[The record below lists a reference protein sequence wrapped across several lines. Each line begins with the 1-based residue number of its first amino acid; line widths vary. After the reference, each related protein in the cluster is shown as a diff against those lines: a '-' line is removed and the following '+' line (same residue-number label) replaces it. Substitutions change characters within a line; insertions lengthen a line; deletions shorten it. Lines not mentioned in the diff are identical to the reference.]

1 MGHGTRIYQLARHL
15 SSDHEVTVLSYAD
28 ESEAASV
35 APLRD
40 FCRDVRLVPTRS
52 GGPITRRA
60 RQIRWSASA
69 APFHAHEHYGAQM
82 QAAVD
87 SLLAER
93 PFDIVQ
99 IELLQM
105 TCFRLRTTA
114 RVVLDEHN
122 VEYELLGRMHQG
134 ESSALRRAHNRL
146 EEHKVRRY
154 ERLWWGRVDGV
165 AVPSRREELIV
176 RQDAPGTPTA
186 TVPNSV
192 DVEFFSPSS
201 DEPEEGRIVFTGLL
215 TYRPNLDAARHLVD
229 DILPRI
235 RRRHPSVTLT
245 IVGGGQPSD
254 LEALRRPGVTVT
266 GWVTDVR
273 PHLRRASVVVAP
285 LRVGSGTRLKVVEG
299 LAMAK
304 PMVSTTVGCEGID
317 VRSGEHLLVADAPDD
332 FADAVA
338 LLFARPRSG
347 PPTGCRRPP
356 PGTRPLFVGGRSQPA
371 RRTLRPHRRP
381 ACVER
386 WPRQLIATPPRH
398 CAESAIVPGHLPMRC
413 TTPRN
418 STHGERNR
426 RDARPE
432 G

>member
-1 MGHGTRIYQLARHL
+1 MKRRVLLLSPGLPTPTWGAGTRIYQLARHL
-15 SSDHEVTVLSYAD
+15 STDHEVTVLSYAD
-28 ESEAASV
+28 ESDAAAV
-35 APLRD
+35 APLRE

-60 RQIRWSASA
+60 RQLRWSASS
-69 APFHAHEHYGAQM
+69 APFHAHELYGARM
-82 QAAVD
+82 QAAID

-99 IELLQM
+99 FELLQM
-105 TCFRLRTTA
+105 TCFRLRSTA

-122 VEYELLGRMHQG
+122 VEHELLRRMHEG
-134 ESSALRRAHNRL
+134 EHSVLRRAHNRL

-201 DEPEEGRIVFTGLL
+201 DEPDEGRIVFTGLL

-229 DILPRI
+229 DILPRV
-235 RRRHPSVTLT
+235 RRLHPSATLT

-285 LRVGSGTRLKVVEG
+285 LRIGSGTRLKVVEG

-317 VRSGEHLLVADAPDD
+317 VHSGEHLLVADAPDD

-338 LLFARPRSG
+338 LLLRDPGLGNRLGAAGHRLARDHYSWEGAATQLARLYDRLGIPRRASSG
-347 PPTGCRRPP
+347 RA
-356 PGTRPLFVGGRSQPA
+356 S
-371 RRTLRPHRRP
+371 
-381 ACVER
+381 
-386 WPRQLIATPPRH
+386 
-398 CAESAIVPGHLPMRC
+398 
-413 TTPRN
+413 
-418 STHGERNR
+418 
-426 RDARPE
+426 
-432 G
+432 